1 MKFFVGL
8 GIGLAAGFSAGVF
21 AACVN
26 VLVSARFEGDY

>member
-8 GIGLAAGFSAGVF
+8 GIGLAAGFSAGIF

-26 VLVSARFEGDY
+26 VLVSARPKGDY